1 MATRKLI
8 LGSAAS
14 LILMSAAPVLAQS
27 SDPAQTYSNA
37 KSQYEADLQAYNQS
51 QQAYERERSEYNAKV
66 ADYQR
71 SLNSPPLIV
80 RMPDAPVAV
89 IRDPSPDVV
98 VVDPEPSTAVVVDEP
113 STTVVVKDPDTR
125 VVVADPDANAVV
137 VADNFSTRLALNVP
151 PSALVRLETVPN
163 VNDAFFNVPVLDVAG
178 VPVGHFRRIETK
190 EPGVLVAVVTLD
202 INTMRRT
209 ISMEIDH
216 VRLDPDN
223 RIVIADLSGREMA
236 LIPSGFPYG

>member
-14 LILMSAAPVLAQS
+14 LILMSAPVLAQS

-37 KSQYEADLQAYNQS
+37 KAQYESDLQAYNQR
-51 QQAYERERSEYNAKV
+51 QQAYERERNEYNAKI

-71 SLNSPPLIV
+71 SLSAPPV
-80 RMPDAPVAV
+80 VVQTPN
-89 IRDPSPDVV
+89 PDVV
-98 VVDPEPSTAVVVDEP
+98 VVDPTPN
-113 STTVVVKDPDTR
+113 TTVVIDERPADTAVIVSDPAPNT
-125 VVVADPDANAVV
+125 VV
-137 VADNFSTRLALNVP
+137 VADNFTERLAIAVP
-151 PSALVRLETVPN
+151 PAALVRLEGVPN
-163 VNDAFFNVPVLDVAG
+163 VNDAFFNVPVLDMAG

-190 EPGVLVAVVTLD
+190 DPGVLVAVVTLNV
-202 INTMRRT
+202 NTQRRT
-209 ISMEIDH
+209 IAMDIEH
-216 VRLDPDN
+216 VRLDPDR